1 MATLASEPLE
11 LIHLTH
17 KTRQFDGHWRTRVTD
32 KVLIVEDEK
41 IIAMELEQQ
50 IKQLGYAVIGPVAS
64 GEAALKSAEI
74 DRPDLVLMDIRI
86 QGPADGIETAEA
98 IRYRF
103 GIPVIYLT
111 AHADQITLQ
120 RAKMTEPLGYLLKPW
135 REHELLAAIT
145 VALHKHKMNKALEQ
159 RQADFLAMLTHD
171 IQNPLQLVL
180 GYADVLAEELS
191 SSGLHQAEQLL
202 NQMRDNI
209 LSTSDLVV
217 NYSTSLALEGGRF
230 PLVSERVQINEILGQ
245 VETRYVAEAARRD
258 LSLETKLAGNL
269 PLVEG
274 DALALERVF
283 ANLIHNALKFTP
295 QGGQVLITSSQQ
307 GETVAVSV
315 RDTGPGIPPEQIP
328 ALFEK
333 YWRHKRHA
341 HHDGSGLGLFIVKSL
356 VEAQGGRVEVE
367 SALAIGTC
375 FKVILP
381 VPSLPAGAKT

>member
-1 MATLASEPLE
+1 
-11 LIHLTH
+11 
-17 KTRQFDGHWRTRVTD
+17 VTD

-50 IKQLGYAVIGPVAS
+50 IKQLGYDVVGPVAS
-64 GEAALKSAEI
+64 AEAALKNAEI

-86 QGPADGIETAEA
+86 QGPADGIETAET

-103 GIPVIYLT
+103 DIPVIYLT
-111 AHADQITLQ
+111 AHADQTTIQ

-135 REHELLAAIT
+135 REHELQAAIT

-180 GYADVLAEELS
+180 GYADVLAEELN
-191 SSGLHQAEQLL
+191 SSGLHQAEELL

-217 NYSTSLALEGGRF
+217 NYSASLALESGRF
-230 PLVSERVQINEILGQ
+230 PLVSERAQINEILGQ
-245 VETRYVAEAARRD
+245 VKARYVAEAARRN
-258 LSLETKLAGNL
+258 LSLETTLAGNL
-269 PLVEG
+269 PLIEG

-283 ANLIHNALKFTP
+283 ANLVHNALKFTP
-295 QGGQVLITSSQQ
+295 RGGKVVITSSRL

-315 RDTGPGIPPEQIP
+315 KDTGPGIPPEEIP
-328 ALFEK
+328 TLFEK
-333 YWRHKRHA
+333 YWRRKRHA
-341 HHDGSGLGLFIVKSL
+341 HQDGSGLGLFIVKSL

-367 SALAIGTC
+367 TALGIGTC

-381 VPSLPAGAKT
+381 SLPAGKKT

>member
-1 MATLASEPLE
+1 MAE
-11 LIHLTH
+11 
-17 KTRQFDGHWRTRVTD
+17 
-32 KVLIVEDEK
+32 KVLIVEDES

-50 IKQLGYAVIGPVAS
+50 IKQLGYAVIEPVAS
-64 GEAALKSAEI
+64 GEAALRNAEI
-74 DRPDLVLMDIRI
+74 ERPDLVLMDIRI

-103 GIPVIYLT
+103 DIPVIYLT
-111 AHADQITLQ
+111 AHADQATIQ

-135 REHELLAAIT
+135 REHELQAAIT
-145 VALHKHKMNKALEQ
+145 VALYTHKMRKAMQ
-159 RQADFLAMLTHD
+159 PRQAHFPATLTHD

-180 GYADVLAEELS
+180 GYADVLAEEIS

-209 LSTSDLVV
+209 LSTSELVV

-230 PLVSERVQINEILGQ
+230 PLVSERLQINEILKH
-245 VETRYVAEAARRD
+245 VETRYVAQAARRG
-258 LSLETKLAGNL
+258 LSLQMKLAENL
-269 PLVEG
+269 PSIEA
-274 DALALERVF
+274 DFSALERVF
-283 ANLIHNALKFTP
+283 ANLVHNGLKFTP
-295 QGGQVLITSSQQ
+295 RGGQVVITSSRQS
-307 GETVAVSV
+307 EAVAISV
-315 RDTGPGIPPEQIP
+315 RDTGPGIPPEEIP

-333 YWRHKRHA
+333 YSRGKRHT

-367 SALAIGTC
+367 STLGTGTC

-381 VPSLPAGAKT
+381 VPLPGKTK